1 MTARRFLFAIV
12 DGGGNVPAELGVARR
27 LIAAG
32 HDVTVVGDDAIAPE
46 IAATGAHT
54 RRWVRAPNRPDRRP
68 QNDPVRDWECR
79 FPWQVA
85 ARLVD
90 RVLVGPAGD
99 YADDVAEAIAA
110 TRPDRVVCSMQCLG
124 AMIAAEAA
132 GLPFDVLFPNVY
144 PLPAPGM
151 PPFGLGLAPARGRV
165 GRLRDRAL
173 HELGARLWD
182 RGLARLNSTRR
193 RYGLRPLDH
202 VTDQLH
208 HARRHLV
215 LTSASFDFPAA
226 VPAHVRYV
234 GPILDDPAWVDAQ
247 PWTPPAGDAPLVLV
261 AMSTTFQDQRA
272 CLQRVMDALAT
283 MPVRVVVTTGPALDP
298 AELRARANTRV
309 VASAPHR
316 EVLRHAAA
324 VVTHGGHGTAIKAL
338 VAGVPLVVLPH
349 GRDQADTAARVTER
363 HAGIRLPRTAPGPS
377 IAAAVDAVLH
387 DPRFRAGARRLGDAI
402 HRDVD
407 DDGLLRALD

>member
-12 DGGGNVPAELGVARR
+12 DGGGNVPPELGVARR
-27 LIAAG
+27 LFAAG

-46 IAATGAHT
+46 IASTGARV
-54 RRWVRAPNRPDRRP
+54 RRWVRAPNRPDRAA
-68 QNDPVRDWECR
+68 QSDPVRDWECR

-85 ARLVD
+85 GRLVD

-110 TRPDRVVCSMQCLG
+110 TRPDRVVCSMLCLG

-132 GLPFDVLFPNVY
+132 GLAFDVSFPNIY

-151 PPFGLGLAPARGRV
+151 PPFGLGWAPARGSM

-182 RGLARLNSTRR
+182 RGLARLNAIRR

-226 VPAHVRYV
+226 VPAHVRYL
-234 GPILDDPAWVDAQ
+234 GPILDDP
-247 PWTPPAGDAPLVLV
+247 PWATATPWAPPPGDAPLVLV

-272 CLQRVMDALAT
+272 CLQRVIDALASL
-283 MPVRVVVTTGPALDP
+283 PVRAVVTTGPALAPDD
-298 AELRARANTRV
+298 LRARANTRI

-363 HAGIRLPRTAPGPS
+363 RAGIRLARTASSPS
-377 IAAAVDAVLH
+377 IAAAVRAVLD
-387 DPRFRAGARRLGDAI
+387 DPHLRAGARRLGSAI
-402 HRDVD
+402 LRDVD
-407 DDGLLRALD
+407 DDALLRALG